1 MKKIKLFET
10 GAGMIHLVG
19 NENIPTKDGFILED
33 NFIEIDNNNQ
43 ILNYGKVKAIEDEY
57 GIINLDEF
65 IKKSIPIY
73 AFIENNSKIYFIY
86 YFEYM
91 VFLNG
96 LVGFRDNKIF
106 FDNLKIGILTQ
117 DLKAYEILENG
128 EFKFLGYPFIIKNKV
143 PEKYFS
149 ENKLYIANYYL
160 KNKKK
165 FIEIESIT
173 NKNII
178 I

>member
-1 MKKIKLFET
+1 
-10 GAGMIHLVG
+10 
-19 NENIPTKDGFILED
+19 
-33 NFIEIDNNNQ
+33 
-43 ILNYGKVKAIEDEY
+43 
-57 GIINLDEF
+57 
-65 IKKSIPIY
+65 
-73 AFIENNSKIYFIY
+73 
-86 YFEYM
+86 M

-128 EFKFLGYPFIIKNKV
+128 EFKFLGIPFIIKNKV